1 MMKVIWIFVLCL
13 LCGASGTEN
22 ESFQLLVNQVKTL
35 ELKLNNLESEN
46 KELKI
51 SYREL
56 KAENVELKRFVKDDS
71 LEQRVEKLEELS
83 KLKSVRTCQELSNRG
98 ITQSG
103 VYEIDPDGDGIGF
116 GPITVYCNFLTNETS
131 IYHDKEDVIKI
142 DKCDTE
148 GCAVYDFNYFAPQAQ
163 IQSLIELSESCY
175 QDFNYGCFMA
185 PLRHEGVDSGF
196 WADKNGDFQ
205 YFFHGDQTNEHT
217 CQCGVEDNCVDSV
230 IEDLKCNCDTRVS
243 TI

>member
-1 MMKVIWIFVLCL
+1 MKVIWIFVLCFSW
-13 LCGASGTEN
+13 GASGTEN
-22 ESFQLLVNQVKTL
+22 ESFQHLANQMKSF
-35 ELKLNNLESEN
+35 ESKLKVLESEN
-46 KELKI
+46 NDLKI
-51 SYREL
+51 SVQNLTNEN
-56 KAENVELKRFVKDDS
+56 KALKRLVDDS

-205 YFFHGDQTNEHT
+205 YFFHGDQTSGHT
-217 CQCGVEDNCVDSV
+217 CQCGVEDNCVESV

-243 TI
+243 AI